1 MKAIGSLFG
10 GNDGP
15 SDAELKAQQAAE
27 KNQMELEKR
36 RKEEEDAKAAQ
47 LRLLRGL
54 QGRGGSATTF
64 QETGTRGLA
73 EKLG

>member
-10 GNDGP
+10 GDTGP
-15 SDAELKAQQAAE
+15 SDAELKAQRMAE
-27 KNQMELEKR
+27 KNEMELEKK
-36 RKEEEDAKAAQ
+36 RKEEQEAKDSQ